1 VTWKYVL
8 HMPASHPMQTPV
20 LANLSSVTEA
30 ATLRPP
36 LAVRHLEE
44 GDTRQLV
51 DLAERH
57 AGDVEGAHEVYPFA
71 DVGLLEYAAGV
82 GAQFTDGIPNAGF
95 ASFAEPGGRG
105 G

>member
-1 VTWKYVL
+1 MEVRFA
-8 HMPASHPMQTPV
+8 HAGIASYANTSPGEPV
-20 LANLSSVTEA
+20 VVTEA

-82 GAQFTDGIPNAGF
+82 GAQFTDGIPNAGL